1 MKIKILSILLFGFGF
16 YQIQAQ
22 TARVQVIHN
31 AADAAASQVDVYLG
45 STLLIDDFEFRTAS
59 SFINAP
65 AGTPIHIGI
74 APGNSTSAA
83 DTIVSF
89 TYTLVDGETYVIVAN
104 GIVSAS
110 GYTPATAFNLDVY
123 AMGQE
128 SAGNPNQT
136 DVLVYHGVTDA
147 PQVDVVVP
155 GAGTV
160 VNNIAYAE
168 FQGYLNLPTADYTLN
183 VTLPGGTP
191 VIASYQAPLQT
202 LGLEG
207 EALVVLASGFLDPAV
222 NNNGPA
228 FGLWVALPS
237 GGNLVE
243 LPASKARLQVIHNA
257 ADPAAN
263 QVDVYLNDGLLIDDF
278 AFRTASAFI
287 DAPAE
292 VTFSV
297 GVAPSNSTSSNDA
310 IANFPF
316 TLEANKSYIVVANGT
331 IGTGFTPTQA
341 FNLYAFEG
349 ARESANNATET
360 DVLVFHGSTDAPVVD
375 VVVPGAGTV
384 VDDIAYGEFAGYLGL
399 APNDYTLNITD
410 ASGNTTVASYQ
421 APLQTLGLEGE
432 ALVVLASGF
441 LDPSVNN
448 NGPAFGLW
456 VALASGGQLVEL
468 PSNPLSVK
476 ENYLNASFLVY
487 PNPTTA
493 ELNVSFDA
501 ELNQSTE
508 INLLDMTGKVVY
520 QEKRN
525 ATSGMN
531 HLKLD
536 VLHIQSGL
544 YILQVNSGNST
555 YIQKVQISK

>member
-1 MKIKILSILLFGFGF
+1 MKIKILSFLLLGFGF

-31 AADAAASQVDVYLG
+31 AADVAASQVDVYLG
-45 STLLIDDFEFRTAS
+45 STLLINDFEFRTAS

-65 AGTPIHIGI
+65 AGIPIHIGI
-74 APGNSTSAA
+74 APGNSNSAA

-104 GIVSAS
+104 GIVSPT

-123 AMGQE
+123 MMSQE

-155 GAGTV
+155 DAGTV

-207 EALVVLASGFLDPAV
+207 EALVVLASGFLDPSV
-222 NNNGPA
+222 NNNGSA
-228 FGLWVALPS
+228 FGLWVALP
-237 GGNLVE
+237 
-243 LPASKARLQVIHNA
+243 A
-257 ADPAAN
+257 
-263 QVDVYLNDGLLIDDF
+263 
-278 AFRTASAFI
+278 
-287 DAPAE
+287 
-292 VTFSV
+292 
-297 GVAPSNSTSSNDA
+297 
-310 IANFPF
+310 
-316 TLEANKSYIVVANGT
+316 
-331 IGTGFTPTQA
+331 
-341 FNLYAFEG
+341 
-349 ARESANNATET
+349 
-360 DVLVFHGSTDAPVVD
+360 
-375 VVVPGAGTV
+375 
-384 VDDIAYGEFAGYLGL
+384 
-399 APNDYTLNITD
+399 
-410 ASGNTTVASYQ
+410 
-421 APLQTLGLEGE
+421 
-432 ALVVLASGF
+432 
-441 LDPSVNN
+441 
-448 NGPAFGLW
+448 
-456 VALASGGQLVEL
+456 GGQLVEL
-468 PSNPLSVK
+468 PSNSLSIK
-476 ENYLNASFLVY
+476 ENNLNASFLVY
-487 PNPTTA
+487 PNPTAA

-501 ELNQSTE
+501 ELSQVTE

-536 VLHIQSGL
+536 VQHIQSGL

-555 YIQKVQISK
+555 FIQKVQVSK